1 MKKVNAII
9 QWKRLIESAIP
20 EIQNFRFAVV
30 DDYLKNGTNYTVF
43 STNYKSIKELF
54 SDFEVAMYSLSQK
67 EKSKLSEPLGELR
80 ECVQGFINNYDKVH
94 LPELNELI
102 VKESR
107 TCYPVINIEEFLQTN
122 RVKQLYDY
130 CLKTEG
136 LIKSEIQ
143 KPKKEKQDLSFSEH
157 LTFAS
162 EEKRH
167 AFSLE
172 FINNYMGTKRNRE
185 FALILFSLFKLGFI
199 QGKRG
204 TIYNSLRKIGWDI
217 GTQQNLDDIYRKVS
231 EGHQGYNEDV
241 NSYKTILSK
250 LSNDIDL
257 KLNL

>member
-1 MKKVNAII
+1 MKKINAIL
-9 QWKRLIESAIP
+9 QWKQLIESAIP
-20 EIQNFRFAVV
+20 EIQDFRFAVV

-43 STNYKSIKELF
+43 STNFKSIKELF

-67 EKSKLSEPLGELR
+67 EKSKLSEILGELQ
-80 ECVQGFINNYDKVH
+80 ECIQGFINNFDKIY

-130 CLKTEG
+130 CLKTEE
-136 LIKSEIQ
+136 LINSYTQ
-143 KPKKEKQDLSFSEH
+143 KPNKEKQDLSFSGF
-157 LTFAS
+157 LNFDTQAKRDAFAN
-162 EEKRH
+162 
-167 AFSLE
+167 E
-172 FINNYMGTKRNRE
+172 FINNYKGTKKNRE
-185 FALILFSLFKLGFI
+185 FALLLYSLFILGFI

-204 TIYNSLRKIGWDI
+204 TIYKCLRNIGWDI
-217 GTQQNLDDIYRKVS
+217 GTQQNLDDIYSKVS
-231 EGHQGYNEDV
+231 QGYSGYDEDV